1 MGGAGVGVLGP
12 GGISGEPGTAPHQ
25 PLARLRATA
34 PSVTASPQAA
44 TSIPRK
50 GEDLGFLP
58 RPPSESRR
66 PATPARHRPG
76 APAGRAARH
85 AGPRRWGVLLP
96 ERGLPRG
103 TLPEQGPDLRK
114 LEVPGGARVPGPGQ
128 ARTEGRGVQRPE
140 APAEPASGL
149 DAGLGLGAR
158 LKVGDAAGASAAPA
172 WPSPGADGAGH
183 GLRPPGQLG
192 HTLSSGRRGPA
203 PADQAPG
210 HDRVKW
216 QTARPHP
223 SPTPQELPAG
233 LAGAGCPTLGT
244 LGRAELRA
252 LHGQA
257 GQVTVR

>member
-1 MGGAGVGVLGP
+1 M
-12 GGISGEPGTAPHQ
+12 APHQ

-103 TLPEQGPDLRK
+103 TLPEQGPGLRK
-114 LEVPGGARVPGPGQ
+114 LMRCQEVPGSQARGRRGPRGVGCRGRKHRLSPQVAWTQDSARELGSRLAMQQEPAQRPPGPAREQTGPATGCALPDSSVTRCPLADVGLHPQTRRWATTGSGGKQPVPIRPPLLRSSPQ
-128 ARTEGRGVQRPE
+128 AWP
-140 APAEPASGL
+140 
-149 DAGLGLGAR
+149 GLGAR
-158 LKVGDAAGASAAPA
+158 RLGRWAGQSC
-172 WPSPGADGAGH
+172 GH
-183 GLRPPGQLG
+183 C
-192 HTLSSGRRGPA
+192 
-203 PADQAPG
+203 
-210 HDRVKW
+210 
-216 QTARPHP
+216 TAR
-223 SPTPQELPAG
+223 
-233 LAGAGCPTLGT
+233 
-244 LGRAELRA
+244 LGRSR
-252 LHGQA
+252 
-257 GQVTVR
+257 